1 MDRLLSLTL
10 LVAYIDARFQL
21 AERLFMASAFVL
33 IVLMLPGFLLHWAF
47 LRRLRAQHADTWRS
61 LGRPSIVYYG
71 SRITGAHVMRFIRD
85 RAYQKLGDPYLD
97 GVCRA
102 YRFCVL
108 AYALAFVGLL
118 SGSTL
123 LFVAS
128 R

>member
-1 MDRLLSLTL
+1 MDRFLSLF
-10 LVAYIDARFQL
+10 LVIAYIDARFMV
-21 AERLFMASAFVL
+21 AERLFIVSAL
-33 IVLMLPGFLLHWAF
+33 ILVTLSLPGFLLHWAF
-47 LRRLRAQHADTWRS
+47 LRRLQAEHADTWRS
-61 LGRPSIVYYG
+61 LGQPTVVYYG
-71 SRITGAHVMRFIRD
+71 SMKTSTRVMRFMRE

-108 AYALAFVGLL
+108 AYTVAFVGLL

-123 LFVAS
+123 MFVAS